1 MKERPIIFSSEM
13 VRAIILDGRKT
24 QTRRVV
30 RLPSW
35 FQAITYVDDAQYKDC
50 IERRV
55 KCPYGGIG
63 ERLWCKETFIKC
75 EEPDDDGNYI
85 IYYRADYPND
95 KTFGPCK
102 PSIYMP
108 RWASRITLEITG
120 VRVERIQDI
129 TEEDAKAEGCEIG
142 HGLTD
147 DSPFFAREAF
157 QKLWDSINA
166 KRGYGW
172 NENPWVFV
180 ISFKKVD

>member
-1 MKERPIIFSSEM
+1 MERPIIFSSEM
-13 VRAIILDGRKT
+13 VRAILDGRKT

-35 FQAITYVDDAQYKDC
+35 FQVVTYVNDTQYKDC
-50 IERRV
+50 IEREV

-63 ERLWCKETFIKC
+63 ERLWCKETFQADEIAMKYKIK
-75 EEPDDDGNYI
+75 EKI
-85 IYYRADYPND
+85 FYRATMPN
-95 KTFGPCK
+95 GLQHLR
-102 PSIYMP
+102 PSIFMP
-108 RWASRITLEITG
+108 RWASRITLAITG

-147 DSPFFAREAF
+147 DNPFFAREAF

-180 ISFKKVD
+180 ISFKKVI